1 MGDKDNDNAA
11 AKANG
16 DYLGYSVYA
25 EALWSR
31 IVVALDKDRQGTDP
45 LGDDPLVVGIF
56 GEWGAGKSTL
66 LKLVERHATQ
76 HAEQRA
82 AWRKHEGGNVS
93 LTVPVFFQPWKY
105 EHEPHLH
112 VPILLHILAALQRHM
127 VQAQMPTE
135 WALDQLRDAIT
146 QHMEAVVGAFGKL
159 LAAVAVAMDT
169 AIPLSSRVGV
179 AVAGLLAKSLPKA
192 NPEADKEALAKTLE
206 YKENGRF
213 FYEMHETLQAIT
225 RPQRYSKNLTGV
237 SLRTEVSINF
247 VIFIDDLDRCLPEKA
262 VEALELIK
270 TIFNLESFAFV
281 LALDEEVVERGIG
294 HRYRDYAMVNKKPEM
309 PITGFE
315 YLEKIVHLPFRLPG
329 LTRDQARQFLER
341 YESSEVAVGK
351 PERWWFAPRPA
362 SSADSNDSDAEATRH
377 LSMEQRGEV
386 DADLSRLVLNAFTAY
401 VPRKLVRLV
410 ELLHQVQEVASRR
423 GRTLSVGGTN
433 GTDVRVVTALVMLQL
448 FQPDLYRLVRRKP
461 QAFPLLLAA
470 FATRENG
477 QPQIA
482 DPAISDLDLWL
493 WVVDESAGED
503 NDWLQK
509 AEPTKVQDAVVTQI
523 AKIFR
528 GREKEVLSGN
538 VTVFDLP
545 ATYAERFRAQ
555 NVKLPL
561 VAQIVEHRATHRHA
575 FDPLRLFHALAGALE
590 TGWKHPAPAAQPP
603 ATVSPAAEVSISAY
617 FELMVARD
625 GADGAAR
632 ERVRATFSTSWSV
645 QAPIPTQPVR
655 YPDRLFADITS
666 SQPEVQ
672 ANLVANNELEADKVL
687 EVSAAETLLK
697 QLKEWCDTRARDGTG
712 EPAKDRERL
721 TRGLRVLAPLVPR
734 ELGQKYLSLVD
745 DPQKPPFFVP
755 GKPEAFETTGQ
766 IREAFERAELWSA
779 LGQDVRF
786 DPARFHLPKTRWP
799 THSPEQEPVA
809 GFVRVPR
816 EPFTSEAEGSGFGG
830 NSRNRNASVDSVD
843 SVFYIARYLTTVDQY
858 AHFIAAGG
866 YGEPDGTKPDWWDT
880 LGWQWRIGQW
890 DSQEKNKQYR
900 EYLAR
905 RQPTLRG
912 APMQWAEQRAHGSC
926 PVVGLCWFEVRAYVR
941 WLSLQLQNDILQND
955 IPKGYRV
962 QLPTEAQWEHA
973 ARAKDVI
980 GADEWPYPWGKHPPE
995 TAHLH
1000 ANISDS
1006 NLNSVSPVGLFAP
1019 NPLGLCDLS
1028 GNVWEW
1034 QNNLY
1039 LPDGK
1044 GQYTGLVSDVT
1055 QMKTHGDW
1063 DQSDCPMLR
1072 GGSWG
1077 GTADDARASFRI
1089 RARPDGWNVDL
1100 GFRVVLSLASQ
1111 TSET

>member
-1 MGDKDNDNAA
+1 MGDKDNGNAA

-16 DYLGYSVYA
+16 DYLGYNVYA

-76 HAEQRA
+76 QAEQRA

-112 VPILLHILAALQRHM
+112 VPILLHILAALKRHM
-127 VQAQMPTE
+127 EQAQIPTE
-135 WALDQLRDAIT
+135 WALDKLRDAIS

-169 AIPLSSRVGV
+169 TIPLSSRVGL
-179 AVAGLLAKSLPKA
+179 AGAGLLAKVLPKV
-192 NPEADKEALAKTLE
+192 NPDADKKELAKTLE
-206 YKENGRF
+206 YKKNGRF

-225 RPQRYSKNLTGV
+225 RPQRYAKHLTGV

-351 PERWWFAPRPA
+351 LKRWFAPRPA
-362 SSADSNDSDAEATRH
+362 LSAGSNDSDAEATRH
-377 LSMEQRGEV
+377 QSMERRREV
-386 DADLSRLVLNAFTAY
+386 DAELSRLVLDAFTAY

-423 GRTLSVGGTN
+423 DRTLSVGVGGVD

-503 NDWLQK
+503 NDWLQA
-509 AEPTKVQDAVVTQI
+509 AEPARVQDAVVARI
-523 AKIFR
+523 ARKPLVVADQNASGDITSLANR
-528 GREKEVLSGN
+528 VDLVGTREQRS
-538 VTVFDLP
+538 
-545 ATYAERFRAQ
+545 RAL

-590 TGWKHPAPAAQPP
+590 TGWKNPTQAVQPAG
-603 ATVSPAAEVSISAY
+603 VSPAAAVSISAY

-625 GADGAAR
+625 GADGTSR
-632 ERVRATFSTSWSV
+632 ERMRATFTTSWSV
-645 QAPIPTQPVR
+645 GATIATQPVR

-672 ANLVANNELEADKVL
+672 ANLVANNELEAGKVL
-687 EVSAAETLLK
+687 ELAAAETLLT
-697 QLKEWCDTRARDGTG
+697 QLNAWLDTRAKNGSG
-712 EPAKDRERL
+712 KPVKDRERL
-721 TRGLRVLAPLVPR
+721 TRGLRFIAPFVPR
-734 ELGQKYLSLVD
+734 ELGLRYLLLVD
-745 DPQKPPFFVP
+745 DPQNPPFFVP

-766 IREAFERAELWSA
+766 IREAFEHAELWSA
-779 LGQDVRF
+779 LGQDDRF

-799 THSPEQEPVA
+799 THSPEQEPVV
-809 GFVRVPR
+809 GFVRVPQG
-816 EPFTSEAEGSGFGG
+816 PFTLGAKGSGFED
-830 NSRNRNASVDSVD
+830 NPRNPNARIDSD
-843 SVFYIARYLTTVDQY
+843 FYIARYPTTVDQY
-858 AHFIAAGG
+858 AHFITAGG
-866 YGEPDGTKPDWWDT
+866 YGEPDGAKPDWWDT
-880 LGWQWRIGQW
+880 LGWQWRNGQW
-890 DSQEKNKQYR
+890 DSKVTDENYR
-900 EYLAR
+900 KHLAS
-905 RQPTLRG
+905 RQPSLRG
-912 APMQWAEQRAHGSC
+912 APMQWAEQRAHGSR
-926 PVVGLCWFEVRAYVR
+926 PVVGLCWFEARAYAR
-941 WLSLQLQNDILQND
+941 WLSLQLRSELNQRL
-955 IPKGYRV
+955 PGYSV
-962 QLPTEAQWEHA
+962 SLPTEAQWERA
-973 ARAKDVI
+973 ARAKDATS
-980 GADEWPYPWGKHPPE
+980 ADERPYPWGEHPLQ

-1000 ANISDS
+1000 ANIRVSG
-1006 NLNSVSPVGLFAP
+1006 LKRVSPVGLFAP

-1039 LPDGK
+1039 QPDGSE
-1044 GQYTGLVSDVT
+1044 QHTGPGSDVT
-1055 QMKTHGDW
+1055 RMKTDDDW
-1063 DQSDCPMLR
+1063 QKADCPSLR

-1077 GTADDARASFRI
+1077 VTADDARASFRNWDP
-1089 RARPDGWNVDL
+1089 PDVWYVYV
-1100 GFRVVLSLASQ
+1100 GFRVVLSLAASQ
-1111 TSET
+1111 NPET

>member
-31 IVVALDKDRQGTDP
+31 IVVALDKDRQGSAP

-82 AWRKHEGGNVS
+82 AWRKHGVNADGQDVLS

-112 VPILLHILAALQRHM
+112 VPILLHILAALKRHM
-127 VQAQMPTE
+127 EQAQKPTE
-135 WALDQLRDAIT
+135 WAQDKLPDAIK
-146 QHMEAVVGAFGKL
+146 QHMDLVVAAFGLL
-159 LAAVAVAMDT
+159 LAGTAFAMDT
-169 AIPLSSRVGV
+169 AIPLASRAGL
-179 AVAGLLAKSLPKA
+179 AGAGLLAKVLPKLNPDA
-192 NPEADKEALAKTLE
+192 NKKELAKTLE

-213 FYEMHETLQAIT
+213 FYEMHETLQAIA
-225 RPQRYSKNLTGV
+225 RPQRYAKNLTGV

-362 SSADSNDSDAEATRH
+362 LSAGSDHRDAEATRH
-377 LSMEQRGEV
+377 LSMAQRGEV
-386 DADLSRLVLNAFTAY
+386 DGDLSRLVLDAFTAY

-423 GRTLSVGGTN
+423 GRTLSVGGTG
-433 GTDVRVVTALVMLQL
+433 GTDVRVVTALVMIQL

-477 QPQIA
+477 QSQIA

-493 WVVDESAGED
+493 WVVDESAGDD
-503 NDWLQK
+503 NDWLQA
-509 AEPTKVQDAVVTQI
+509 AEPARVQDAVVARI
-523 AKIFR
+523 ARKPLVAAGTNSPANRIDLA
-528 GREKEVLSGN
+528 GTREQRS
-538 VTVFDLP
+538 
-545 ATYAERFRAQ
+545 RAL

-590 TGWKHPAPAAQPP
+590 TGWKNPTRAAQP
-603 ATVSPAAEVSISAY
+603 ATVSPAAAVSISAY

-625 GADGAAR
+625 GADGATR
-632 ERVRATFSTSWSV
+632 ERVRATFTTSWSV
-645 QAPIPTQPVR
+645 GATIATQPVR

-666 SQPEVQ
+666 DQPEVQ
-672 ANLVANNELEADKVL
+672 ANLVANNELEANKVL
-687 EVSAAETLLK
+687 EVAAAKNLLK
-697 QLKEWCDTRARDGTG
+697 QLKEWCDTRARDGTSDQV
-712 EPAKDRERL
+712 KDTERL
-721 TRGLRVLAPLVPR
+721 TRGLSVIAPFVPR
-734 ELGQKYLSLVD
+734 ELGRDYLLLVD
-745 DPQKPPFFVP
+745 DPQESPFFVP
-755 GKPEAFETTGQ
+755 GKPEAFKTTEQ
-766 IREAFERAELWSA
+766 ISAACERAELWSA
-779 LGQDVRF
+779 LGQDDRF
-786 DPARFHLPKTRWP
+786 DPARFHLPTVRWS
-799 THSPEQEPVA
+799 THSAEQEPIA
-809 GFVRVPR
+809 GFVRVPQG
-816 EPFTSEAEGSGFGG
+816 PFTLGVEGSGFRD
-830 NSRNRNASVDSVD
+830 NPRYPNARIDSD
-843 SVFYIARYLTTVDQY
+843 FYIARYPTTVDQY
-858 AHFIAAGG
+858 AHFIVAGG
-866 YGEPDGTKPDWWDT
+866 YGEPDGSKPDWWDT
-880 LGWQWRIGQW
+880 LGWQWRSGQSDFKAPEESYHW
-890 DSQEKNKQYR
+890 HLDS
-900 EYLAR
+900 
-905 RQPTLRG
+905 RQPTLRSE
-912 APMQWAEQRAHGSC
+912 PMQWAEQRTHGSC
-926 PVVGLCWFEVRAYVR
+926 PVVRLCWFEARAYAR
-941 WLSLQLQNDILQND
+941 WLSLEIQSELSQWL
-955 IPKGYRV
+955 PGYRV
-962 QLPTEAQWEHA
+962 SLPTEAQWERA
-973 ARAKDVI
+973 ARAKDATS
-980 GADEWPYPWGKHPPE
+980 ADERLYPWGGRDY
-995 TAHLH
+995 ASDSVHLH
-1000 ANISDS
+1000 ANIRASG
-1006 NLNSVSPVGLFAP
+1006 LKRATPVGLFAP

-1028 GNVWEW
+1028 GNVLEW

-1039 LPDGK
+1039 LSDGS
-1044 GQYTGLVSDVT
+1044 GQHADTGANLIKLEIFDKSG
-1055 QMKTHGDW
+1055 KSGH
-1063 DQSDCPMLR
+1063 PALR
-1072 GGSWG
+1072 GGSWRS
-1077 GTADDARASFRI
+1077 AANDAHSSFRGRNLPI
-1089 RARPDGWNVDL
+1089 FWSSYM

-1111 TSET
+1111 NSET

>member
-16 DYLGYSVYA
+16 DYLGYNVYA

-31 IVVALDKDRQGTDP
+31 IVVALDKDRQGSAP

-82 AWRKHEGGNVS
+82 AWRKHGVNADGQDVLS

-112 VPILLHILAALQRHM
+112 VPILLHILAALKRHM
-127 VQAQMPTE
+127 EQAQKPTE
-135 WALDQLRDAIT
+135 WAQDKLPDAIK
-146 QHMEAVVGAFGKL
+146 QHMDLVVSAFGLL
-159 LAAVAVAMDT
+159 LAGTAFAMDT
-169 AIPLSSRVGV
+169 AIPLASRAGL
-179 AVAGLLAKSLPKA
+179 AGAGLLAKVLPKLNPDA
-192 NPEADKEALAKTLE
+192 NKKELAKTLE

-225 RPQRYSKNLTGV
+225 RPQRYAKHLTGV

-377 LSMEQRGEV
+377 QSMERRREV
-386 DADLSRLVLNAFTAY
+386 DAELSRLVLDAFTAY

-423 GRTLSVGGTN
+423 GRTLSVGGAN

-470 FATRENG
+470 FATRGNG

-493 WVVDESAGED
+493 WVADESAGKD
-503 NDWLQK
+503 NKWLQE
-509 AEPTKVQDAVVTQI
+509 AEPAKVQDAVVTQI

-590 TGWKHPAPAAQPP
+590 TGWKNASQPSP
-603 ATVSPAAEVSISAY
+603 PEGVSPAATVTISDY
-617 FELMVARD
+617 FELLAARD

-632 ERVRATFSTSWSV
+632 ERVRAAFSATWSV
-645 QAPIPTQPVR
+645 QASITTQPVR
-655 YPDRLFADITS
+655 YPDRLFADLTS
-666 SQPEVQ
+666 DQPAVQ

-687 EVSAAETLLK
+687 EVAAAENLLK
-697 QLKEWCDTRARDGTG
+697 QLNEWCDTRTINGTG
-712 EPAKDRERL
+712 EPAKDRELL
-721 TRGLRVLAPLVPR
+721 TRGLRFIAPFVPR
-734 ELGQKYLSLVD
+734 ELGWPYLLLVD
-745 DPQKPPFFVP
+745 DPDDLPFYTP
-755 GKPEAFETTGQ
+755 GKPRAFETTEQ
-766 IREAFERAELWSA
+766 IRKSCERAELWSA
-779 LGQDVRF
+779 LGQDDRF
-786 DPARFHLPKTRWP
+786 DPARFHLPNAHWP
-799 THSPEQEPVA
+799 THRAGLEPVV
-809 GFVRVPR
+809 GFVRVPQG
-816 EPFTSEAEGSGFGG
+816 PFTLGLEGFNNNPRNPNARI
-830 NSRNRNASVDSVD
+830 NSD
-843 SVFYIARYLTTVDQY
+843 FYIARYLTTVDQY

-866 YGEPDGTKPDWWDT
+866 YGDLGDVKPDWWDT

-890 DSQEKNKQYR
+890 DSQVEDKKYR
-900 EYLAR
+900 EYLASR
-905 RQPTLRG
+905 RPVLRG
-912 APMQWAEQRAHGSC
+912 APMRWAAQRAHGSG
-926 PVVGLCWFEVRAYVR
+926 PVVGLCWFEARAYAR
-941 WLSLQLQNDILQND
+941 WLSLQLRSELNQRL
-955 IPKGYRV
+955 PGYSV
-962 QLPTEAQWEHA
+962 SLPTEAQWERA

-980 GADEWPYPWGKHPPE
+980 SADERSYPWGEHPPE

-1006 NLNSVSPVGLFAP
+1006 DLNSVSPVGLFAP

-1039 LPDGK
+1039 QPEDGK
-1044 GQYTGLVSDVT
+1044 GQHTGLGSDVT
-1055 QMKTHGDW
+1055 QMKTHFKW
-1063 DQSDCPMLR
+1063 DKSDCPMLR

-1077 GTADDARASFRI
+1077 GTADDARASFRF

-1100 GFRVVLSLASQ
+1100 GFRVVLSLTSQ
-1111 TSET
+1111 NHET

>member
-31 IVVALDKDRQGTDP
+31 IVVALDKDRHGTDP

-127 VQAQMPTE
+127 AQAQMPTE
-135 WALDQLRDAIT
+135 WALDKLRDAIS

-169 AIPLSSRVGV
+169 TIPLSSRVALKG
-179 AVAGLLAKSLPKA
+179 AGFLAKVLSQF
-192 NPEADKEALAKTLE
+192 NPDRTKKELAKTLE

-351 PERWWFAPRPA
+351 LKRWFAPRPA
-362 SSADSNDSDAEATRH
+362 LSADSNDRDAEATRH

-386 DADLSRLVLNAFTAY
+386 DADLSRLVLDAFTAY

-410 ELLHQVQEVASRR
+410 ELLHQVQEVALRR
-423 GRTLSVGGTN
+423 DRTLSVGVAG

-448 FQPDLYRLVRRKP
+448 FQPDLFRLVRRKP

-503 NDWLQK
+503 NDWLQA
-509 AEPTKVQDAVVTQI
+509 AEPARVQDAVVARI
-523 AKIFR
+523 ARKPLVAADRNAADGIGPANR
-528 GREKEVLSGN
+528 IDLAKTREQRS
-538 VTVFDLP
+538 
-545 ATYAERFRAQ
+545 RAL

-590 TGWKHPAPAAQPP
+590 TGWKNPTQAAQP
-603 ATVSPAAEVSISAY
+603 AGVSPAAEVSISAY

-625 GADGAAR
+625 GTDGAAR
-632 ERVRATFSTSWSV
+632 DGMPGALSATRSV
-645 QAPIPTQPVR
+645 QAPIATQPVR

-687 EVSAAETLLK
+687 EVAAAETLLK
-697 QLKEWCDTRARDGTG
+697 QLNAWLDTRAKNGTG

-745 DPQKPPFFVP
+745 ARQKPPFFVP
-755 GKPEAFETTGQ
+755 GKPEAFETTEQ

-799 THSPEQEPVA
+799 THSPEQEPVV
-809 GFVRVPR
+809 GFVRVAQG
-816 EPFTSEAEGSGFGG
+816 PFTLGAKGFDLED
-830 NSRNRNASVDSVD
+830 NPRNPNARIDSD
-843 SVFYIARYLTTVDQY
+843 FYIARYPTTVDQY
-858 AHFIAAGG
+858 TYFIAAGG
-866 YGEPDGTKPDWWDT
+866 YGEPEGAKPDWWDT
-880 LGWQWRIGQW
+880 LGWLWRSGQW
-890 DSQEKNKQYR
+890 DSKVTEENYR
-900 EYLAR
+900 KHLAR
-905 RQPTLRG
+905 RQPALRG
-912 APMQWAEQRAHGSC
+912 MPMLWAEQRDHGSC
-926 PVVGLCWFEVRAYVR
+926 PVVGLCWFEARAYAR
-941 WLSLQLQNDILQND
+941 WLSLQLRSELSQRL
-955 IPKGYRV
+955 PGYSV
-962 QLPTEAQWEHA
+962 SLPTEAEWECS
-973 ARAKDVI
+973 ARAKDVSS
-980 GADEWPYPWGKHPPE
+980 ADERQYPWDDHESKKV
-995 TAHLH
+995 HLH
-1000 ANISDS
+1000 ANISAS
-1006 NLNSVSPVGLFAP
+1006 GLKRVSPVGLFAP

-1039 LPDGK
+1039 LPDGS
-1044 GQYTGLVSDVT
+1044 GQHTGLGLDVT
-1055 QMKTHGDW
+1055 QMKTHDDW
-1063 DQSDCPMLR
+1063 DKVDRPALR
-1072 GGSWG
+1072 GGSWYG
-1077 GTADDARASFRI
+1077 AADLARASFRS
-1089 RARPDGWNVDL
+1089 RGRPGGWDDDV

-1111 TSET
+1111 TAET